1 MIIFSRLVVGIMAL
15 SISLCAQAYPGESIV
30 RDPVTGNYTI
40 TYRGDSSSTELSQ
53 TVFVPSTKIDPS
65 IRFSFRLS
73 ERGIITYRYTFANGA
88 KAKQAISG
96 FALEPIVNPIMGEI
110 SSPLLLQNFRQADLD
125 AYFAATVAALASPV
139 EWRGSINRNIFDK
152 CWIYW
157 MPKHGKLDTNSVYAG
172 RALSGFGFN
181 SLDLPGMGEARMD
194 GLFGE
199 NEIFGF
205 PDDGPLQDSAVFDEL
220 NSLRD
225 NDFVRRNA
233 AVPTIAVPTPFD
245 AAILLDRIRSH
256 VATWPSKQL
265 FDPAFAT
272 QLDRYMVAAADAYR
286 HNQPKA
292 GNEHIE
298 TLREMLKREHK
309 DLDRDDDGN
318 NGAK

>member
-1 MIIFSRLVVGIMAL
+1 
-15 SISLCAQAYPGESIV
+15 
-30 RDPVTGNYTI
+30 
-40 TYRGDSSSTELSQ
+40 
-53 TVFVPSTKIDPS
+53 
-65 IRFSFRLS
+65 LS

-88 KAKQAISG
+88 KAKQEISG

-172 RALSGFGFN
+172 RTLSGFGFN

-220 NSLRD
+220 NS
-225 NDFVRRNA
+225 
-233 AVPTIAVPTPFD
+233 
-245 AAILLDRIRSH
+245 
-256 VATWPSKQL
+256 
-265 FDPAFAT
+265 
-272 QLDRYMVAAADAYR
+272 
-286 HNQPKA
+286 
-292 GNEHIE
+292 
-298 TLREMLKREHK
+298 
-309 DLDRDDDGN
+309 
-318 NGAK
+318 